1 MPVFRPRTP
10 DAPLRAQPAAAELA
24 HEPAAAFWAEAC
36 GWVPGTG
43 HCRYRNCAAACLFE
57 PQRAAEAHR
66 ITRWRRLRR
75 MLSHRRDTP

>member
-1 MPVFRPRTP
+1 MAVLWPRTP
-10 DAPLRAQPAAAELA
+10 DAPPRALPAVAELA

-43 HCRYRNCAAACLFE
+43 HCRNRDCTAACLFE
-57 PQRAAEAHR
+57 AQCAAETRR

-75 MLSHRRDTP
+75 VLSPRRVAP